1 MTEISI
7 HVRAD
12 IHPTESLEKVQ
23 VAIRNIIGDIELNVT
38 STDQSSVEGFLE
50 GLGSLH
56 VLRKLLRRLSIKD
69 SARTV
74 FLKSLNGNILTFSL
88 NKQAAYA
95 GRVSFHNSDDS
106 SLGSIRVLIQGNVSS
121 VVKFLCG

>member
-12 IHPTESLEKVQ
+12 IRPTESLEKVQ
-23 VAIRNIIGDIELNVT
+23 VAISNLFGDIELHVT
-38 STDQSSVEGFLE
+38 SSDQSAVEGFLE
-50 GLGSLH
+50 GLVSLQ

-69 SARTV
+69 AARTV
-74 FLKSLNGNILTFSL
+74 FLKNLNGNALTFSL

-106 SLGSIRVLIQGNVSS
+106 SLGPIRVLIQGNVTS

>member
-12 IHPTESLEKVQ
+12 IRPTESLEKVQ
-23 VAIRNIIGDIELNVT
+23 VAIRNILGDIELNVT
-38 STDQSSVEGFLE
+38 STDQSAVEGFLE

-56 VLRKLLRRLSIKD
+56 VLRKLLRWLSIRD
-69 SARTV
+69 AARTV
-74 FLKSLNGNILTFSL
+74 FLKSLNGNAITFSL

-95 GRVSFHNSDDS
+95 GRVSFHNSDNS

>member
-1 MTEISI
+1 MTEIPI

-12 IHPTESLEKVQ
+12 IRPTESLEKVQ
-23 VAIRNIIGDIELNVT
+23 VAIRNIIGDIELHVT
-38 STDQSSVEGFLE
+38 SSDQSAVEGVLE

-56 VLRKLLRRLSIKD
+56 VLRKLLRRMSIKD
-69 SARTV
+69 AARTV
-74 FLKSLNGNILTFSL
+74 FLKNLNGNALTFSL

-95 GRVSFHNSDDS
+95 GRISFHNSDDS
-106 SLGSIRVLIQGNVSS
+106 SLGPIRVLIQGNVSS